1 MRNGNHTLS
10 QLQIHI
16 VWVTKYRY
24 QVLKGDVQ
32 KRCRDIIIQICD
44 AEDIRIL
51 KGVVSK
57 DHVHMHVEYPP
68 NLSVSDIVKKLKGR
82 SSRKLQME
90 FKELSK
96 QYWGKH
102 FWAIGYGVWSTGNVS
117 QDMVDEYL
125 EHHRNPSNK
134 DMGTM
139 ILE

>member
-1 MRNGNHTLS
+1 MRNGNHTIS

-24 QVLKGDVQ
+24 PVLKDNIQ
-32 KRCRDIIIQICD
+32 ERCREIIIEICD

-51 KGVVSK
+51 SGVVSK
-57 DHVHMHVEYPP
+57 NHVHMHIEYAPKK
-68 NLSVSDIVKKLKGR
+68 SVSDIVKKLKGR

-90 FKELSK
+90 YKELSK

-117 QDMVDEYL
+117 TEVVQNYL
-125 EHHRNPSNK
+125 EHHRTPSNK
-134 DMGTM
+134 DLGNM